1 MDKIKS
7 STKKVLGGVCLF
19 LVLILV
25 KVVSSE
31 FGKEYANDYT
41 NKFLYP
47 ESKLIND
54 RFNKALKKRKFPM
67 VIDENTTL
75 VSILA
80 KGRYINYYYILHDLD
95 SVNFDSEIFKEEIYK
110 NAKKDLHGTDFCH
123 FLIKNQYTAK
133 YNYVFKNESGPEMII
148 YLTYKD
154 CQ

>member
-54 RFNKALKKRKFPM
+54 RFNKALKKTKIP
-67 VIDENTTL
+67 
-75 VSILA
+75 
-80 KGRYINYYYILHDLD
+80 
-95 SVNFDSEIFKEEIYK
+95 
-110 NAKKDLHGTDFCH
+110 HG
-123 FLIKNQYTAK
+123 YR
-133 YNYVFKNESGPEMII
+133 
-148 YLTYKD
+148 
-154 CQ
+154 